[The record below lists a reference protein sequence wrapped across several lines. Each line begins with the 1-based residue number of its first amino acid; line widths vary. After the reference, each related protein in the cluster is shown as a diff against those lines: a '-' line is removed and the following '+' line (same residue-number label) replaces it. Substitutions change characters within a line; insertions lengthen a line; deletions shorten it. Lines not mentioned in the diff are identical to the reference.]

1 MSQNDGIWYQFP
13 GSGIKGI
20 QLMTKRCMSF
30 SQQIHA
36 NPTNGFAQCLRW
48 CMAREA
54 RAPKLMEWGRTGTNK
69 WLKVTSEHKV
79 LINGRFP
86 SKFMWSPRCWWF
98 GAIPRYD
105 LSGVGIPTMQGHPGQ
120 HLYFICIR
128 GEYYQESHLEGLT
141 VCQSCVLCRFRRG
154 PKRKFCCGVIFL
166 YGPIRL

>member
-1 MSQNDGIWYQFP
+1 MVCPGCPTCESERWYLVSIPWVRDQGDSVGDQTVHVVFA
-13 GSGIKGI
+13 
-20 QLMTKRCMSF
+20 
-30 SQQIHA
+30 A

-69 WLKVTSEHKV
+69 WLKVTSEQKV

-86 SKFMWSPRCWWF
+86 SKFMWPPRCWWF

-120 HLYFICIR
+120 HLYPRWILPGISPGR
-128 GEYYQESHLEGLT
+128 PDSMPK
-141 VCQSCVLCRFRRG
+141 LCFVQIPSRA
-154 PKRKFCCGVIFL
+154 
-166 YGPIRL
+166 